1 MKVTDTLE
9 LSTTIRDG
17 NCAHLPVNPWPVD
30 KNPIKIGYVLH
41 FIPIPMGF
49 LLGQK
54 LCLMGKWAWV
64 ITTHA
69 RFARL
74 PAKSNLH
81 VG

>member
-41 FIPIPMGF
+41 FIPMGF

-54 LCLMGKWAWV
+54 LCPMGKRAGV
-64 ITTHA
+64 MTTYAH
-69 RFARL
+69 FARL
-74 PAKSNLH
+74 PVKSNWH
-81 VG
+81 VGYE